1 MVSCKKGDIGFPL
14 EYFIILG
21 IIVIVAIII
30 FSVWNLLKKGV
41 SFT

>member
-1 MVSCKKGDIGFPL
+1 MVRGKKGDIGFSL

-21 IIVIVAIII
+21 VMVLVAIII